1 MTASQVTS
9 LARGTLT
16 VSQDPES
23 DPGHNTLAENN
34 MGNCIGTP
42 VGADEDEDSDDMIY
56 PSEYSN
62 FIGDIWEV
70 AMIQKPL
77 IPAVCAAPVVA
88 GVAPHVVPVPVCVPD
103 TNKLLETDPP
113 ATIMVGHDAVSL
125 STLLTSS
132 IVPDNPAV
140 PRQLSVQKQVQQQ
153 PHHYQHFHHLQ
164 RQPEEEEHCITVGL
178 SQVTL
183 FPSHTLKI
191 EETDGWF
198 LPDTECLQ
206 LTLCS
211 MCFDEEQMIGSL
223 RTLDKIK
230 KKVYV
235 PPPVTWSHPVIIVPP
250 DEEEEK
256 DYGIHSAV
264 DGKKKVHFRDGVGTK
279 AASRMILLHGRVAR
293 ALGIQTGDLVVTQFQ
308 GQTKRQFYK
317 ATVDDR
323 ASFNV
328 VIEADWKDIVN
339 SYSKSK
345 NHGMRFT
352 SKNMPLRRV
361 DLKVEQQE
369 TDADSQSDDDSG
381 NPGQNARFLL
391 TPSDGLRHGI
401 LYFDGAEMINPSKGG
416 LVAGTGFCIYS
427 CQYRDTDDEEDE
439 STCGY
444 EDDSTVDGSTKNTRP
459 KMPSKCTQLV
469 SSFRYIGR
477 PFCSDHAEYSALIE
491 GLEWLFRFQ
500 FDRVTIV
507 GAPEV
512 VRALDGTG
520 ESSRNTANKK
530 IDKRNQRRLRKERK
544 KKARASEIPQLQRA
558 AAIAQGMIDKAIGN
572 GLEIDFQECFQDE
585 QWEATELAE
594 KALKEENNEC
604 QVMWDYVCEAR
615 AMDLKE
621 QRHYEVQSSL
631 TYSDDS
637 ETRRKNPPGIVR
649 ASSSDSWS
657 LLKGEDVLDADFL
670 AAAASTGHLEKR
682 VRSESC
688 DSKDDTCST
697 ELTNNI
703 YKNEIFATMEET
715 TEHRDESQPAEKE
728 TELIADEAEQ
738 IETRVNEEQSELMH
752 DRGSARWRSFT
763 KALRYRR
770 NTNIKYTNINSQS
783 DSVSVEESSAEDE
796 RSTWMTT
803 TPTTLVSTLK
813 TKVRV
818 QSYDNRTHN
827 KEKVDDFY
835 RGAKCLEATSSDS
848 ASDDS
853 VLEAPQ
859 IDQSQNMCN
868 FLDLDLLQG
877 AQSVADDVK
886 RLFIADDLEL
896 LPKVSTTTTTTSTD
910 TCTQYSEYETL
921 RQRHETS
928 EKNISPMYSKCRRTL
943 C

>member
-1 MTASQVTS
+1 MSASRVTS

-23 DPGHNTLAENN
+23 GPRHNTLAESN
-34 MGNCIGTP
+34 MGNCIGIPTGP
-42 VGADEDEDSDDMIY
+42 HEDEDSDDMIY

-70 AMIQKPL
+70 AMIQQPL
-77 IPAVCAAPVVA
+77 TSAVCAAPVVA
-88 GVAPHVVPVPVCVPD
+88 GVAPHVAPVPAPVA
-103 TNKLLETDPP
+103 NKLETDPP
-113 ATIMVGHDAVSL
+113 ATIMVGQDAVSL

-132 IVPDNPAV
+132 IAPENPAV
-140 PRQLSVQKQVQQQ
+140 PRQLSLQKQVQQQ
-153 PHHYQHFHHLQ
+153 SHHYQHLHHLQ
-164 RQPEEEEHCITVGL
+164 PQPEEEEHCITVGL

-198 LPDTECLQ
+198 VPDTECLQ

-211 MCFDEEQMIGSL
+211 MCFDEEQMINSL
-223 RTLDKIK
+223 RTLDKVK

-250 DEEEEK
+250 EEEEEESN
-256 DYGIHSAV
+256 IHSAV
-264 DGKKKVHFRDGVGTK
+264 NGKKKVHFRDGVGSK

-328 VIEADWKDIVN
+328 VIEADWKDIVD

-345 NHGMRFT
+345 SPGMRFT

-361 DLKVEQQE
+361 DLKLDQRE
-369 TDADSQSDDDSG
+369 TDTASQTDDNSV
-381 NPGQNARFLL
+381 NPSQNARFLL

-427 CQYRDTDDEEDE
+427 CQYRDAEDEEDE
-439 STCGY
+439 SAY
-444 EDDSTVDGSTKNTRP
+444 DYDDDSTVDGSAKNTRP
-459 KMPSKCTQLV
+459 KMPSKCTELV

-507 GAPEV
+507 GAPTV
-512 VRALDGTG
+512 VKALDGTG
-520 ESSRNTANKK
+520 DSSRNTANKK
-530 IDKRNQRRLRKERK
+530 IDRHNQRRLRKERK
-544 KKARASEIPQLQRA
+544 KAKAAEIPQLQRA

-637 ETRRKNPPGIVR
+637 ETRRKNSPGILR
-649 ASSSDSWS
+649 ACSSESWS
-657 LLKGEDVLDADFL
+657 LLKGEDVLDSDFL
-670 AAAASTGHLEKR
+670 AAAANAGPLEKR
-682 VRSESC
+682 ARSASC

-703 YKNEIFATMEET
+703 FKNESFATMEET
-715 TEHRDESQPAEKE
+715 PEHRDESQTVEKE
-728 TELIADEAEQ
+728 TEAKVDVAEQ
-738 IETRVNEEQSELMH
+738 TEARVNEDQNELMH

-763 KALRYRR
+763 KALKYRR
-770 NTNIKYTNINSQS
+770 NTNNKYTNINSQS
-783 DSVSVEESSAEDE
+783 DAESEEQSSVEDE
-796 RSTWMTT
+796 HSTWMAT
-803 TPTTLVSTLK
+803 TPTTPVSTFNLQ
-813 TKVRV
+813 VH
-818 QSYDNRTHN
+818 SYDNRTHTE
-827 KEKVDDFY
+827 EKVDDTY
-835 RGAKCLEATSSDS
+835 RGAKYLEATSSDS
-848 ASDDS
+848 ASDAS
-853 VLEAPQ
+853 VVEAPQ
-859 IDQSQNMCN
+859 IDQSRNMCH

-886 RLFIADDLEL
+886 RLFIDDDLEL
-896 LPKVSTTTTTTSTD
+896 LPKVSTTTTTTSAD
-910 TCTQYSEYETL
+910 TRAQYSEYETL
-921 RQRHETS
+921 RKRHETS
-928 EKNISPMYSKCRRTL
+928 DTKQFAYV
-943 C
+943 